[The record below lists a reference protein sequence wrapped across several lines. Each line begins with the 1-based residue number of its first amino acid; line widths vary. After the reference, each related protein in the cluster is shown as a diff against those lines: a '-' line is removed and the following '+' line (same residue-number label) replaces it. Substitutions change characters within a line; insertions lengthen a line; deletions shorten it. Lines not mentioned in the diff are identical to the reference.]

1 MLDVTDF
8 EPVFF
13 APFVSSAMAVERDW
27 ADANGHLN
35 AAYYS
40 LIFENAFD
48 EALALIGFGPH
59 ALRRRA
65 TAFFTAETHTR
76 YLRELSSGAP
86 VRVTLRLEGYD
97 DKRLHVFETLHHGTE
112 GWVAATCEQ
121 VALHVDLATRRS
133 RIIPDDVLERISDM
147 RQVHA
152 TLPPVEGIG
161 RAVGMTAR
169 C

>member
-27 ADANGHLN
+27 TDANGHLN

-40 LIFENAFD
+40 LIFDNAFN

-59 ALRRRA
+59 AIKRRT

-76 YLRELSSGAP
+76 YLRELSSGVP
-86 VRVTLRLEGYD
+86 VRVTLRLEDYD
-97 DKRLHVFETLHHGTE
+97 DKRLHIFETLHHGSE

-121 VALHVDLATRRS
+121 VALHVDLASRRAAA
-133 RIIPDDVLERISDM
+133 IPDSVLERISDM

-152 TLPPVEGIG
+152 TLPPAEGIG
-161 RAVGMTAR
+161 RSVVMGGR